1 MDDDYVISISRTP
14 DGHPVITADPNVPL
28 EHECVVGGLDQ
39 HKGLAFI
46 HLDVIHNGK
55 EFPVWVCDSQDQL
68 GESDMEKRIT
78 QDRRKEIIKAIEQW
92 EAKQYS

>member
-14 DGHPVITADPNVPL
+14 DGHPVITSCPDVPL
-28 EHECVVGGLDQ
+28 KHECVVDAPDQ
-39 HKGLAFI
+39 HKGAVFI

-68 GESDMEKRIT
+68 SESDIEKRIT
-78 QDRRKEIIKAIEQW
+78 QDRRKEIVKAIEQW
-92 EAKQYS
+92 EARQGG